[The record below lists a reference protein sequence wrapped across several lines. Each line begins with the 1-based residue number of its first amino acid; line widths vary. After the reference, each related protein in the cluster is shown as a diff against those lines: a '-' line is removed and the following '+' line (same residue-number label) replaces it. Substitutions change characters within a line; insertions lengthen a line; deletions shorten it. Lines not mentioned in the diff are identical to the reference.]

1 MASSTAP
8 ASSPTRSNRNAPQQ
22 PRKRNH
28 PFIASGLFDVISK
41 VETEVNGQYGFR
53 ECMTTIA
60 TINLDTDEVLE
71 CAIKASAY
79 GGIDTVLETGS
90 IYSLK
95 GRILALNRKQVQVFY
110 YEPDTTIHISSSDT
124 FKSSLTNKASV
135 TGLGLIISRDV
146 EKVTPD
152 KENVTIVMRHS
163 DFNPSPSV
171 RDQESFEVEYRC
183 NWSPLMVKLQPLLIP
198 NREALLSGR
207 IIGFSPNKNMW
218 SVEVTGVNIT
228 TGHEAGTAS
237 SLPAA
242 GSQLGTPGGRVRGRL
257 FIPGDDDDETTVP
270 SSSAA
275 PKSKGKG
282 VIASATSRQ
291 SNKKARHNGNTEDS
305 LIDP

>member
-1 MASSTAP
+1 MASSTP
-8 ASSPTRSNRNAPQQ
+8 AVVSPTRPNRSAPQP
-22 PRKRNH
+22 PRKKNH
-28 PFIASGLFDVISK
+28 PFITSGLFDIISK

-53 ECMTTIA
+53 ESMSTVA

-71 CAIKASAY
+71 CAVKASAY
-79 GGIDTVLETGS
+79 GGIDTVLEPGS
-90 IYSLK
+90 IYCLK
-95 GRILALNRKQVQVFY
+95 GRILALNKKQVQIFY
-110 YEPDTTIHISSSDT
+110 YEPDTTIHVSPSDS

-146 EKVTPD
+146 EKITPE
-152 KENVTIVMRHS
+152 KENVTIIMRHS

-207 IIGFSPNKNMW
+207 IIGFSPSRNIW

-228 TGHEAGTAS
+228 TGHESGTAIP
-237 SLPAA
+237 LPAA
-242 GSQLGTPGGRVRGRL
+242 GSQLGTPGGRVRGKL
-257 FIPGDDDDETTVP
+257 FIPGGDEDECTGISSSPVTKGKGKSAAP
-270 SSSAA
+270 SSS
-275 PKSKGKG
+275 
-282 VIASATSRQ
+282 SRQ
-291 SNKKARHNGNTEDS
+291 SAKKARTNANAEDS

>member
-8 ASSPTRSNRNAPQQ
+8 APSPTRSNRAVPQQ
-22 PRKRNH
+22 PRKKNH
-28 PFIASGLFDVISK
+28 PFIISGLFDIISK
-41 VETEVNGQYGFR
+41 IDTEVNGQYGFR

-71 CAIKASAY
+71 CAIKGSAY
-79 GGIDTVLETGS
+79 GGIDTVLESGS

-95 GRILALNRKQVQVFY
+95 GRLLALNKKQVQIFY
-110 YEPDTTIHISSSDT
+110 YEPDTTIHVSTSDS
-124 FKSSLTNKASV
+124 FKSNLTNKALV

-146 EKVTPD
+146 EKITPE

-171 RDQESFEVEYRC
+171 RDQETFEVEYRC

-198 NREALLSGR
+198 HREALLTGR
-207 IIGFSPNKNMW
+207 IIGFSPSRNIW

-228 TGHEAGTAS
+228 TGHENGAVS

-242 GSQLGTPGGRVRGRL
+242 GSQLGTPGGRVRGKL
-257 FIPGDDDDETTVP
+257 FIPGGEGDESTVQSTATP
-270 SSSAA
+270 TKGKGRAATASAA
-275 PKSKGKG
+275 P
-282 VIASATSRQ
+282 RQ
-291 SNKKARHNGNTEDS
+291 SNKKARTNGNIEDA